1 MTRSSLL
8 YSLLLPRLLPIV
20 HLKNQNKSIK
30 YCFTMEHK
38 TVSVKNRNRTKNNI
52 FMKKLNHTLA
62 INSNLRKLN
71 EELSDQNKELSTT
84 RNNLS
89 IEKLSLQKENNS
101 LRNSNIQL
109 TAMHNI
115 MNKKLIALEQTMQS
129 CIPALVNMSQC
140 IPSML
145 ETVHEMSKFE
155 IKDFNKET
163 KVRLTKTVNPMVKGH
178 MIMQPQL
185 RLDRFDLPT
194 IRESPNSSAEKRP
207 KKLSYRN
214 SPQCKLNME
223 PYVRLKD
230 VAAMLK
236 NSKAVP
242 NEEAPQRQSNEDLG
256 EGPSWLYDT
265 ENQTHNS
272 NNNTNAIQTVP
283 SSPQSTTLNEVQA
296 DVTAIA
302 STSSSNTDNTF
313 DGTEERRNEFMSP
326 VNSSMLRN
334 ITSRKRPKQS
344 TDSNSASDI
353 DDSTSSSR
361 PSRSAKKKIN
371 YKEKSLGDKLRR

>member
-1 MTRSSLL
+1 
-8 YSLLLPRLLPIV
+8 
-20 HLKNQNKSIK
+20 
-30 YCFTMEHK
+30 
-38 TVSVKNRNRTKNNI
+38 
-52 FMKKLNHTLA
+52 MKKLNHALA
-62 INSNLRKLN
+62 VNNNLRKCN

-89 IEKLSLQKENNS
+89 IEKLSLQNENNS
-101 LRNSNIQL
+101 LRSSNIQL

-115 MNKKLIALEQTMQS
+115 INQKLISLEQTIQS

-145 ETVHEMSKFE
+145 ETVHKMSKFE
-155 IKDFNKET
+155 IKDFNKEK
-163 KVRLTKTVNPMVKGH
+163 KVRLTKTVNPMIKGH

-185 RLDRFDLPT
+185 KLDRFDLST
-194 IRESPNSSAEKRP
+194 LHESPNSSAEKTPKRP
-207 KKLSYRN
+207 RKQSYRS

-242 NEEAPQRQSNEDLG
+242 NEETPQRQSNEDLG

-265 ENQTHNS
+265 VNQTQNS
-272 NNNTNAIQTVP
+272 NNNINAIQNVQ
-283 SSPQSTTLNEVQA
+283 SSSQSTTLNEVQA
-296 DVTAIA
+296 DMTTIA
-302 STSSSNTDNTF
+302 SPSSGNTF
-313 DGTEERRNEFMSP
+313 DGTEECYNELVSP
-326 VNSSMLRN
+326 TNSSMLRN

-344 TDSNSASDI
+344 TDSSSASDI

-371 YKEKSLGDKLRR
+371 YKEKSLGDKFRK

>member
-1 MTRSSLL
+1 
-8 YSLLLPRLLPIV
+8 
-20 HLKNQNKSIK
+20 
-30 YCFTMEHK
+30 MEHK

-52 FMKKLNHTLA
+52 YMKKLNHTLA

-89 IEKLSLQKENNS
+89 MEKLSLQKENNS

-194 IRESPNSSAEKRP
+194 LRESPNSSAEKTPKRP

-272 NNNTNAIQTVP
+272 NNNTNAIQNVQ

-313 DGTEERRNEFMSP
+313 DGNEERRNELLSP

-334 ITSRKRPKQS
+334 VTSRKRPKQS